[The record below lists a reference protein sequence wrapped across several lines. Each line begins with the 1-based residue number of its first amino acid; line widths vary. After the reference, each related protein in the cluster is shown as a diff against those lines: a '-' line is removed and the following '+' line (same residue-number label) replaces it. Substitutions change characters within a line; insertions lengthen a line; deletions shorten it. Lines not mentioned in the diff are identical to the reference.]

1 MKPAIVRLD
10 RFETG
15 AAEFISEAMRN
26 ALSRSGTYR
35 LGLAGGM
42 TPAAIYEKLALG
54 AEAISW
60 EQVQITFGD
69 ERCVGPDHADSNYR
83 MARERLLAKVNLPAE
98 NVHRIRGELAPEVAA
113 HEYETILRSMAAQ
126 RGEERYVHDLLLL
139 GLGPDGHTASLF
151 PGSPA
156 LQETERD
163 VIATIGTKPPPQRV
177 TMTLPLI
184 NAARHIC
191 FLVND
196 PAKQPVLDEILR
208 GNAAL
213 PATHVQPVSGA
224 LTWLIAR

>member
-1 MKPAIVRLD
+1 MKPTIVRLD
-10 RFETG
+10 RFETE
-15 AAEFISEAMRN
+15 AAEFISETMRN
-26 ALSRSGTYR
+26 ALSRSGACR

-83 MARERLLAKVNLPAE
+83 MARERFLAKVNLPAE
-98 NVHRIRGELAPEVAA
+98 NVHRIRGELVPEVAA
-113 HEYETILRSMAAQ
+113 REYETILRSMAAQ
-126 RGEERYVHDLLLL
+126 RREERYVHDLLLL

-156 LQETERD
+156 LQEMEHD
-163 VIATIGTKPPPQRV
+163 VIATIGTKPPPHRV

-184 NAARHIC
+184 NAAGHIC

-196 PAKQPVLDEILR
+196 PAKQPVIDEILR
-208 GNAAL
+208 GNPAL